1 MKELFKNLKKEYL
14 NKQTLIY
21 MIFGQLTTAVSLATF
36 YCGKFL
42 FAGFEN
48 TFKNFPGAFIL
59 AKPYLWANVFS
70 WFCAV
75 TFSFL
80 TSKYLVFHSESKN
93 KAFFK
98 EGLNFYSGRLISL
111 FFQQFGLYLLV
122 EKLYISPFISKML
135 TGCVVVVLNFF
146 FAKYIFYGAN
156 NSTEKEDKNNKKI
169 ETNQEMEE

>member
-1 MKELFKNLKKEYL
+1 MKELLNNVKREYL

-21 MIFGQLTTAVSLATF
+21 MIFGQLTTAVSLVTF
-36 YCGKFL
+36 YFGKYL

-48 TFKNFPGAFIL
+48 IFKNFPGAFIL
-59 AKPYLWANVFS
+59 AKPYLWANIFS

-80 TSKYLVFHSESKN
+80 TSKFFVFHSKSKD

-98 EGLNFYSGRLISL
+98 EGLNFYSGRFISL
-111 FFQQFGLYLLV
+111 IFQQFGLYLLV
-122 EKLYISPFISKML
+122 EKLYISPFISKIL
-135 TGCVVVVLNFF
+135 TGCIVVVLNFF

-156 NSTEKEDKNNKKI
+156 DETGDENNDIK
-169 ETNQEMEE
+169 QGVEE